1 MINYTRSLLAT
12 MEKEIH
18 EITINAENAII
29 RSEQSYRSAVLTIRK
44 LNEFIA
50 DYNFKDSK
58 EEISFFKEVKPQ
70 FVKEAIYFKEL
81 YYLESDKPMGRKK
94 ILRKYY
100 IGIQSKVYQYL
111 ERNKSLYNYYKS
123 DKTYNDIQFFKRSE
137 TDISFHPTNAVELDD
152 RFTTVHSL
160 KLSKLLAYEAL
171 MDHTLG
177 ALILVSKKNRVAST
191 KQAQAG
197 HLTWT
202 DTKAALVELI
212 YAIIAKGSV
221 NFGKVEIKQLVS
233 AIEQTFNVNLGNFY
247 RVFMD
252 LSIRKKDRTPYL
264 RDANRL
270 LLQYMDDKLQ

>member
-18 EITINAENAII
+18 DITINAENAII
-29 RSEQSYRSAVLTIRK
+29 RSERSYRSAVRTIRK

-50 DYNFKDSK
+50 GYDFRDST
-58 EEISFFKEVKPQ
+58 EEISFFKELKPQ

-81 YYLESDKPMGRKK
+81 FYFESDKPLGRKK
-94 ILRKYY
+94 VLKKYF
-100 IGIQSKVYQYL
+100 IGAQSKICNYL
-111 ERNKSLYNYYKS
+111 ERNKFLYNYYKGN
-123 DKTYNDIQFFKRSE
+123 KTYNDVHFFKRSP
-137 TDISFHPTNAVELDD
+137 TDIPFHPTNAVDLDD

-171 MDHTLG
+171 MDYTLG
-177 ALILVSKKNRVAST
+177 ELISVSKKGKCAT
-191 KQAQAG
+191 KTDQTGQ
-197 HLTWT
+197 LTWT

-233 AIEQTFNVNLGNFY
+233 AIERTFNVSLGNFY

-264 RDANRL
+264 RDANRSL
-270 LLQYMDDKLQ
+270 IQYMDDKLQ